1 MYGELAQ
8 MGERRPCKAEVKGS
22 NPVFSIRDIKKLHPL
37 LLPALHIRSLIGIYA
52 TSGCCVTGTDSR
64 TGEMQDYQTAR
75 VYEYDG
81 DTRR

>member
-1 MYGELAQ
+1 
-8 MGERRPCKAEVKGS
+8 
-22 NPVFSIRDIKKLHPL
+22 

-52 TSGCCVTGTDSR
+52 TSGCCVTSTDSR